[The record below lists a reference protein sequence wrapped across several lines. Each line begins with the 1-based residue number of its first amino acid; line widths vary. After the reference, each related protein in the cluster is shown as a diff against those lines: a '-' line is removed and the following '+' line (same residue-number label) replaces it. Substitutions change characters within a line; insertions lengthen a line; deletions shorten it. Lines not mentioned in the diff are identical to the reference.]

1 MRKSTEFPAWLDH
14 PDTKKQLQGKQVLM
28 YCTGGIRCERA
39 SSLLKYKMD
48 NDPTTKELGIQGVYQ
63 LQGGIDKYFKE
74 FPQGG
79 YWQGKNYVFD
89 KRFAHAPPQI
99 QMAAGNGDDDE
110 RKQSQPQQGM
120 MNNPD
125 KESNKSS
132 SSSTS
137 RSSVPVP
144 VPIAMGKCESCFK
157 PWDMY
162 RGKRRCPT
170 CGVPSLICKDCF
182 ANDKEAGKGGK
193 KSKLKGRDV
202 RCELCVEQNIRSKKE
217 YKLKDQQVI
226 HDYETKMISQG
237 LFEPAAAATNANT
250 NKKKKNGHTT
260 ATATTTTATA
270 LVSNPQHITRLVVK
284 GMCRKHRPTVEAFK
298 EAIQHPTN
306 RVTHLVW
313 RMDHQSGD
321 FSGMGWM
328 EMETAAAATR
338 VVSLAHA
345 KKIQLAGRTITIA
358 FQPPNGKDVWPHPN
372 NKV

>member
-1 MRKSTEFPAWLDH
+1 
-14 PDTKKQLQGKQVLM
+14 
-28 YCTGGIRCERA
+28 
-39 SSLLKYKMD
+39 
-48 NDPTTKELGIQGVYQ
+48 
-63 LQGGIDKYFKE
+63 
-74 FPQGG
+74 
-79 YWQGKNYVFD
+79 
-89 KRFAHAPPQI
+89 
-99 QMAAGNGDDDE
+99 
-110 RKQSQPQQGM
+110 
-120 MNNPD
+120 
-125 KESNKSS
+125 
-132 SSSTS
+132 
-137 RSSVPVP
+137 
-144 VPIAMGKCESCFK
+144 
-157 PWDMY
+157 
-162 RGKRRCPT
+162 
-170 CGVPSLICKDCF
+170 
-182 ANDKEAGKGGK
+182 
-193 KSKLKGRDV
+193 
-202 RCELCVEQNIRSKKE
+202 
-217 YKLKDQQVI
+217 
-226 HDYETKMISQG
+226 MISQG

-270 LVSNPQHITRLVVK
+270 LVLNPQHITRLVVK

-345 KKIQLAGRTITIA
+345 KKIQLAGRTVTIA